1 MLAVVLALDQ
11 QVGKGTNFRN
21 MYKQKTFTGDSSP
34 LQQQATT
41 RERSAI
47 YTDAQC
53 KVHFSKRRKCTLH

>member
-47 YTDAQC
+47 YTDA
-53 KVHFSKRRKCTLH
+53 LH